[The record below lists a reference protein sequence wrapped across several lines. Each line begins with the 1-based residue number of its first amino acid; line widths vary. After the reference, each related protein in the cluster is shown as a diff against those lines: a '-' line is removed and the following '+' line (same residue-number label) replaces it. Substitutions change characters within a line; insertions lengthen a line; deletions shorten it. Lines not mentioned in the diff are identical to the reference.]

1 MRQNRTLVI
10 QIFIFVFIFLIIL
23 ITPMDKITEV
33 KVFQTLVA
41 FHLIFFCILYIHK
54 KIKIFTES
62 LKNKKKNTYSYND
75 SDISDT
81 INDFYRQFIFEDRKK
96 AEQAYREHQQKKR
109 EKNNNVHLYLS
120 ETELEIQKA
129 ISFLDIQKSFHQ
141 LTIDEIKRAYRK
153 KALKIHPDLNNNSDD
168 SKIKM
173 QKLNKYYEFLL
184 NLKANKND

>member
-1 MRQNRTLVI
+1 MRQNRNLAIQTL
-10 QIFIFVFIFLIIL
+10 IFLFVFFIIL

-41 FHLIFFCILYIHK
+41 FHLTFFCILYIHK

-62 LKNKKKNTYSYND
+62 LKNKKKNTNSYNN
-75 SDISDT
+75 SDT
-81 INDFYRQFIFEDRKK
+81 INDFYQQFIFENRKK

-120 ETELEIQKA
+120 ETDLEIQKA

>member
-1 MRQNRTLVI
+1 MRQNRNLTI
-10 QIFIFVFIFLIIL
+10 QVLIFLSVFLIIL
-23 ITPMDKITEV
+23 ITPMDKLTEI
-33 KVFQTLVA
+33 KVFQILVA
-41 FHLIFFCILYIHK
+41 FHLTFFCILYIHK

-62 LKNKKKNTYSYND
+62 LKNKKKNTHSYNN
-75 SDISDT
+75 SDT

-120 ETELEIQKA
+120 ETDLEIQKA

-173 QKLNKYYEFLL
+173 QELNKNYEFLL
-184 NLKANKND
+184 NLKANKK